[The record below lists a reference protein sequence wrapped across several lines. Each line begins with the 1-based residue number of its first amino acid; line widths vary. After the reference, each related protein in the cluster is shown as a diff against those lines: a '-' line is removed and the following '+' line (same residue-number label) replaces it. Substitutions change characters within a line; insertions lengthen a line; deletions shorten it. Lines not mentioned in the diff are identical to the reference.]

1 MYSSRSRLEVGRTK
15 LRFRFSSRKVIRNI
29 ILCLVLF
36 AILPPIFFH
45 FRLSRFHQMQ
55 VRKCGWLNDPPLV
68 CAHGGDSSKASPNTM
83 AAYLSAL
90 HSQVDCIEIDVSRSL
105 DGVLFA
111 LHDRNFWQ
119 HVLCEVIR
127 TCDCSN
133 VSSYTSIMDSGGIFW
148 PIDII
153 YFKKYAIWPCLTFT
167 RKWRHGHGSA
177 MAEKAG
183 ETLPSLCCL
192 YNLRPASASAVAV
205 VVAVICRHLPVAV
218 CCLSSFRRDLQRL
231 SGNATSK
238 VGHMSSKE
246 IRELGATRHSV
257 EKLNDESIP
266 TIQDALL
273 LTSNSVQQIVLD
285 VKVGPPFF
293 EKGLAEDV
301 LSIVEKTECR
311 NCVIW
316 AKSDD
321 LAREVIKI
329 SSEITVGYIV
339 MREPKTGARTN
350 LLRMKGAEVVGV
362 YHPLIDEKLM
372 KILHRRNKKVYAW
385 TVDDEESMQ
394 KMLFEHVDAIVT
406 GNPTLLQLLMQ
417 DTRTQCL
424 EEGYSLSN

>member
-111 LHDRNFWQ
+111 LHD
-119 HVLCEVIR
+119 
-127 TCDCSN
+127 
-133 VSSYTSIMDSGGIFW
+133 
-148 PIDII
+148 
-153 YFKKYAIWPCLTFT
+153 
-167 RKWRHGHGSA
+167 
-177 MAEKAG
+177 
-183 ETLPSLCCL
+183 
-192 YNLRPASASAVAV
+192 
-205 VVAVICRHLPVAV
+205 
-218 CCLSSFRRDLQRL
+218 RDLQRL